1 MKNRIEAENARV
13 YAVSET
19 LMYIEVVI
27 RCSCWRLGDIHTQLA
42 THFPRRPIG
51 ERTSIPSL
59 HAFLHKS
66 TR

>member
-1 MKNRIEAENARV
+1 MEAENARV

-27 RCSCWRLGDIHTQLA
+27 RCSFWRLGDIHTQLA

-51 ERTSIPSL
+51 ETPSL
-59 HAFLHKS
+59 HVFLHKS